1 MVAVVQ
7 KSLGKYFSVKK
18 NDGEIVTATLA
29 GKLRNLDADSTSP
42 IVIGDKVEIIN
53 QNDDWSIVQL
63 FERKNFIARK
73 SVKLSKRRHIIAA
86 NVDQCL
92 LIVTIKSPKTSTSF
106 IDRFLVA
113 CEHNNVPVSI
123 IFNKTDLL
131 NNSLF
136 NYYKKIGYDCLK
148 TSFAQNKLES
158 IKKLIKGK
166 FSLISGHSG
175 VGKSTLINKLNSN
188 FNIRVSEISDY
199 HEQGK
204 HTTTFSEIYELD
216 NETSLIDTPG
226 IRGFGLVKID
236 SKDIRRYFPE
246 FAQNQHKC
254 KYSNCVHIN
263 EPKCEIKKLIS
274 SGLIISSRYDNYCS
288 MFRSEDIYR

>member
-1 MVAVVQ
+1 MTI
-7 KSLGKYFSVKK
+7 L
-18 NDGEIVTATLA
+18 
-29 GKLRNLDADSTSP
+29 STSQTVNIIANALGVNVDSSEQFASEKSVNGP
-42 IVIGDKVEIIN
+42 VEN
-53 QNDDWSIVQL
+53 LTTVRAAEQVQL
-63 FERKNFIARK
+63 SDSN
-73 SVKLSKRRHIIAA
+73 
-86 NVDQCL
+86 
-92 LIVTIKSPKTSTSF
+92 
-106 IDRFLVA
+106 
-113 CEHNNVPVSI
+113 
-123 IFNKTDLL
+123 
-131 NNSLF
+131 
-136 NYYKKIGYDCLK
+136 
-148 TSFAQNKLES
+148 
-158 IKKLIKGK
+158 
-166 FSLISGHSG
+166 ISH
-175 VGKSTLINKLNSN
+175 TLIFKDRLEGGA
-188 FNIRVSEISDY
+188 NIMTMGTVSDAALSEISNY